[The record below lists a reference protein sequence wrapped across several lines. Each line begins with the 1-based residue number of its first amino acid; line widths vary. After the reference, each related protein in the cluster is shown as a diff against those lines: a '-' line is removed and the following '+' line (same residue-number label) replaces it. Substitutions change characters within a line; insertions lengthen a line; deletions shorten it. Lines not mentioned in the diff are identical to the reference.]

1 MPSLA
6 KKWFEQGKEKG
17 IEKGIEK
24 GMEKGIEKG
33 MEKGAF
39 LKAVETCKNALRS
52 GISSDTV
59 ALITGLSK
67 EKVLEIQKEMKQ
79 FTIFLI
85 NLNLSKINLV
95 LSTHLNFK
103 EPLSLS

>member
-1 MPSLA
+1 MKLKKVKLWMGRKELGREAEEIMPSLA

-67 EKVLEIQKEMKQ
+67 EKVLEIQKEMK
-79 FTIFLI
+79 
-85 NLNLSKINLV
+85 
-95 LSTHLNFK
+95 
-103 EPLSLS
+103 

>member
-1 MPSLA
+1 MTLYLISTNEVEESEVVDIIRKELGREAEEIMPSLA
-6 KKWFEQGKEKG
+6 KKWFEQGKEEGKEEG
-17 IEKGIEK
+17 L
-24 GMEKGIEKG
+24 EKGIEKG

-67 EKVLEIQKEMKQ
+67 EKVLEIQKEMK
-79 FTIFLI
+79 
-85 NLNLSKINLV
+85 
-95 LSTHLNFK
+95 
-103 EPLSLS
+103 